1 MHDPDSDP
9 TLTKA
14 NRKLVDQVST
24 LTKKLDV
31 SESEC
36 VKSRDGENIRR
47 DEDHTLPLPLPLS
60 LYLYVYV
67 YLSLSLSL
75 SLSLYVYVHVYLY
88 LYTTATSV
96 ESAALKLLVTAALGS
111 IVSSLTRASWP
122 LSKLR
127 FV

>member
-1 MHDPDSDP
+1 MHDPESHP

-14 NRKLVDQVST
+14 NRKLVGHVST

-47 DEDHTLPLPLPLS
+47 DGDHTLPLS

-67 YLSLSLSL
+67 YLSVTLPL
-75 SLSLYVYVHVYLY
+75 SLSLYVCVYV
-88 LYTTATSV
+88 
-96 ESAALKLLVTAALGS
+96 
-111 IVSSLTRASWP
+111 
-122 LSKLR
+122 
-127 FV
+127 